1 MFNSNNSKGKAE
13 TGDVAGGGE
22 EGSRKRGEGRR
33 GGGRGGR
40 GGGGGGGRG
49 GGGGGR
55 GGGGGGRGGGGGGL
69 DKSMLRQRCVSRI

>member
-1 MFNSNNSKGKAE
+1 MFNSNNSIGTAE
-13 TGDVAGGGE
+13 PGDV
-22 EGSRKRGEGRR
+22 
-33 GGGRGGR
+33 
-40 GGGGGGGRG
+40 

>member
-22 EGSRKRGEGRR
+22 EGSRRRGEGRR
-33 GGGRGGR
+33 GGGEEGSRRRGEGR
-40 GGGGGGGRG
+40 RGGGGGGRG

-55 GGGGGGRGGGGGGL
+55 GGGGGGRVCRKENVHL
-69 DKSMLRQRCVSRI
+69 PL

>member
-33 GGGRGGR
+33 GGG
-40 GGGGGGGRG
+40 
-49 GGGGGR
+49 GGGR